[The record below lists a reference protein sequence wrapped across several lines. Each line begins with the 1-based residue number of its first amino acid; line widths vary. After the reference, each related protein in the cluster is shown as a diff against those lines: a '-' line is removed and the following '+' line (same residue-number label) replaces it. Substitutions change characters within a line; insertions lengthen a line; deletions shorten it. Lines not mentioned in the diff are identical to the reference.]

1 MADHQSTAAPSLAYI
16 FVLDRK
22 EGADLDHA
30 GQPGSD
36 YTREESHQ
44 HASCL
49 GQETNGNGHS
59 REHWVHHEPAA
70 RYTAALLKSTLL
82 LMGCK
87 PRVAHKA
94 SNILFWAGH
103 VVVLETIHFSAGR
116 GIGQASL
123 NCDEIRRRRKC
134 IVAGKQKSLRGYGSE
149 AKSSCTAPCE

>member
-22 EGADLDHA
+22 DGAEIDHSL
-30 GQPGSD
+30 QPGSD

-49 GQETNGNGHS
+49 RQETNGNGHS
-59 REHWVHHEPAA
+59 RQHWVHQEPAA

-94 SNILFWAGH
+94 SHILAWTGH
-103 VVVLETIHFSAGR
+103 ADV
-116 GIGQASL
+116 
-123 NCDEIRRRRKC
+123 
-134 IVAGKQKSLRGYGSE
+134 
-149 AKSSCTAPCE
+149 